1 MNFQYLTTNVE
12 IYYTETKI
20 FIQAMKKF
28 DLHERLIDFAVQI
41 ISITDNVKTSKA
53 GNHLSGQ
60 IVRSGTAPSLNY
72 SEAQSAESRN
82 DFIHKMSVVLKE
94 LRETHSNLKIISR
107 AKLYLGQEID
117 IVSTIRENDELI
129 SIFVKSIETSRNK
142 K

>member
-1 MNFQYLTTNVE
+1 MVKY
-12 IYYTETKI
+12 
-20 FIQAMKKF
+20 

-41 ISITDNVKTSKA
+41 INITDHLKATKA

-82 DFIHKMSVVLKE
+82 DFIHKMSLVLKE
-94 LRETHSNLKIISR
+94 LRETHSCLKIIYK
-107 AKLYLGQEID
+107 AKLYIKEEEDL
-117 IVSTIRENDELI
+117 IVILKENDELI
-129 SIFVKSIETSRNK
+129 SIFVKSIATSRSK

>member
-1 MNFQYLTTNVE
+1 
-12 IYYTETKI
+12 
-20 FIQAMKKF
+20 MKKF

-41 ISITDNVKTSKA
+41 INITDNVKTTKA

-94 LRETHSNLKIISR
+94 LRETHANLKIIHR
-107 AKLYLGQEID
+107 AELYLKEEMDLLVAIK
-117 IVSTIRENDELI
+117 ENDELI
-129 SIFVKSIETSRNK
+129 SIFVKSIDTSRNRNK
-142 K
+142 

>member
-1 MNFQYLTTNVE
+1 
-12 IYYTETKI
+12 
-20 FIQAMKKF
+20 MKKF

-41 ISITDNVKTSKA
+41 ISITDNIKTSKA

-82 DFIHKMSVVLKE
+82 DFIHKMSLVLKE
-94 LRETHSNLKIISR
+94 LRETHTNLKIISR

-129 SIFVKSIETSRNK
+129 SIFVKSIETSRSK
-142 K
+142 KK